1 MYVWFW
7 TAQVTIWVCW
17 GAFLT
22 AWLVGAIYNW
32 FRAPAV
38 RRRRLVASGWLV
50 AVPAVLIIRLV
61 PRWVWRPVTVHSP
74 VLLVAGLLV
83 LVIATAFAIWARVV
97 LGQMWTVSAVIK
109 DDHQLRT
116 DGPYAITRNPI
127 YTGILGMVL
136 GTAAASGFGPT
147 LVLIALA
154 PAWIW
159 LKIRAEERL
168 LTETFPLDYAHYR
181 QQVPRL
187 IPRLTPVHRPA
198 KVPGEAPLH

>member
-17 GAFLT
+17 GAFLI

-38 RRRRLVASGWLV
+38 RQRRLVPSGWMV
-50 AVPAVLIIRLV
+50 AVPAVLLMRLV
-61 PRWVWRPVTVHSP
+61 PRWVWRPVTVHSR

-83 LVIATAFAIWARVV
+83 LVIATVFTIGARVV
-97 LGQMWTVSAVIK
+97 LGRMWTVSAVIK

-136 GTAAASGFGPT
+136 GTTAASGFGPA
-147 LVLIALA
+147 LVVIALA
-154 PAWIW
+154 LAWIW
-159 LKIRAEERL
+159 LKIRTEERL
-168 LTETFPLDYAHYR
+168 LAETFPLDYEHYR
-181 QQVPRL
+181 QHVLRL
-187 IPRLTPVHRPA
+187 IPRLTPVHRPT
-198 KVPGEAPLH
+198 KVPDDA